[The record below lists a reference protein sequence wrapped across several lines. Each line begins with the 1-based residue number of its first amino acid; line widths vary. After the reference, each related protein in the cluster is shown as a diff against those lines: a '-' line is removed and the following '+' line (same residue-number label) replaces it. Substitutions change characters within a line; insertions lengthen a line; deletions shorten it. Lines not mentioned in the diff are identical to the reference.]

1 MKSIKVAFFTEAG
14 NKRGMGHL
22 IRLYAIY
29 QEFIANKIE
38 SIFFLDS
45 DINYNYKYF
54 DIQYFSWDNFSIH
67 DRYDIIFID
76 SYEADIK
83 IYNQISNL
91 AKIGVYIDDFARLKY
106 PKGVIINFAP
116 DAKKLFYLY
125 ERKDKYCLLGLDYL
139 PLRKNITDIEN
150 IRKKEQLFIMLGGA
164 DVKSLSLKIIQ
175 GLSSLKIQKIIVSNN
190 KQIAKKLRKY
200 PNVKVLFQPN
210 DKELIACMA
219 ESSLAVST
227 ASMSVYELA
236 YLKTST
242 IILAISKN
250 QEIGVRQFVKHKL
263 AVSFVDINSVNW
275 IEKLKD
281 EVCLN
286 YSRKMQVDV
295 NISGDGRKKI
305 MQQVLKLCKK
315 S

>member
-14 NKRGMGHL
+14 NRRGMGHL

-38 SIFFLDS
+38 SVFFLDS
-45 DINYNYKYF
+45 DIDYKYKYF
-54 DIQYFSWDNFSIH
+54 DIQYFTWDNFSIH
-67 DRYDIIFID
+67 DKYDIIFID

-91 AKIGVYIDDFARLKY
+91 AKVGVYIDDFVRLKY

-125 ERKDKYCLLGLDYL
+125 ERQEKYCLFGLDYL
-139 PLRKNITDIEN
+139 PLRKNITDVKN
-150 IRKKEQLFIMLGGA
+150 IKKKEQLFIMLGGV
-164 DVKSLSLKIIQ
+164 DIKNLSLKIIQ
-175 GLSSLKIQKIIVSNN
+175 GLSSLKIQKIVVSNN
-190 KQIAKKLRKY
+190 KQISKKLQKY

-210 DKELIACMA
+210 DKELITSMA
-219 ESSLAVST
+219 ESLLAVST

-242 IILAISKN
+242 IILATAKN

-263 AVSFVDINSVNW
+263 AISFVDINDADW
-275 IEKLKD
+275 IDELKD

-286 YSRKMQVDV
+286 YLRKTQVDA
-295 NISGDGRKKI
+295 NILGNGRTKI
-305 MQQVLKLCKK
+305 MEQVLKLCKK